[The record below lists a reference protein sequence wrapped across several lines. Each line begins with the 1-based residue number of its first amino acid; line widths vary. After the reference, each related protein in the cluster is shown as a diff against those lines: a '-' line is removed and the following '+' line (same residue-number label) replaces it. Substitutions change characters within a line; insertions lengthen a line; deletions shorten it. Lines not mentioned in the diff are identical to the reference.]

1 MFHTCSRLVSYR
13 VRMFG
18 GRMRTR
24 TLPLGP
30 QRGASHTFSADDDL
44 LGPILRSATLVELS
58 SSEHLSKRSRASS

>member
-1 MFHTCSRLVSYR
+1 MVSYR

-30 QRGASHTFSADDDL
+30 QGDVHTFSAVDDL
-44 LGPILRSATLVELS
+44 FGPILRSETLVELS